1 MGLFRRS
8 KGEAEADASRKVAE
22 TELEAND
29 ASRGGVYLF
38 FWLCSPQGSSRCS
51 SRRSHGCRR

>member
-29 ASRGGVYLF
+29 ASRGGVYLLF
-38 FWLCSPQGSSRCS
+38 LAIFSAGLLAVLLATLELV
-51 SRRSHGCRR
+51 